1 MGTMKIPSLGGSGR
15 KRGRSNME
23 RPANTEKIRRLFGS
37 LSAMIALTTAPL
49 ASLAHEGEEDEAVP
63 IQDVIGD
70 VGDVSFPISCEAD
83 GAQATFDRGVALLH
97 HMTYEV
103 AEREF
108 AKMAKADPACAM
120 AHWGIAMTLIHPV
133 WPGQPTAEV
142 LARGTVEIERARAL
156 RKTEREA
163 AYVEALA
170 AFYDDWEEV
179 DHWTRIRRWDEAQTG
194 VRERYPND
202 DEALALAAVIHIAA
216 SPKEDLEYRFNRE
229 SGAQLESLRT
239 RRPRHPG
246 AIHYLIH
253 AYDNPPLAEQALAA
267 ARSYDSIAPE
277 VPHALHMP
285 THIFTRLGLWVES
298 VSWNIRSREA
308 ARKLIVDGAIYSEF
322 AHASDY
328 MTYAYLQAGQ
338 DADARRAR
346 EVLFA
351 APRIQDGFVAAYAYA
366 AVSARIEMELGDW
379 KGAAAITPRRPH
391 TISWDDYPS
400 CEAIVHF
407 ARGIGAARSGQ
418 LEGARA
424 SAARLDRLARIL
436 EAEGLPYWTKQTL
449 VQKQAVEAWIHH
461 AEGRTQEA
469 LIAMEEAANA
479 EDALDKHPV
488 TPGAVLPARELYADM
503 MFGEERFG
511 EALAAY
517 EATLRISPNRFNSL
531 AGAGRAAEGAGR
543 RADARRYFTRLLE
556 IAGNGDT
563 SRPGLVRARA
573 MVSAHVSEN

>member
-1 MGTMKIPSLGGSGR
+1 MSLDGA
-15 KRGRSNME
+15 RS
-23 RPANTEKIRRLFGS
+23 ARRLAYGIFFAT
-37 LSAMIALTTAPL
+37 LALTTAP
-49 ASLAHEGEEDEAVP
+49 AVSVAHEGEGHEPPP
-63 IQDVIGD
+63 IREVIGD

-83 GAQATFDRGVALLH
+83 GVQATFDRGVALLH

-108 AKMAKADPACAM
+108 ARVLEADRACAM
-120 AHWGIAMTLIHPV
+120 GHWGIAMTLVHPV
-133 WPGQPTAEV
+133 WPGQPTAQV
-142 LARGTVEIERARAL
+142 VARGAAEIARARAL

-163 AYVEALA
+163 AYIEALA
-170 AFYDDWEEV
+170 AFYDGWEDV
-179 DHWTRIRRWDEAQTG
+179 DHWTRIRRWNEAQTA
-194 VRERYPND
+194 VRERYPSD
-202 DEALALAAVIHIAA
+202 DEAVALAAIVHIAA
-216 SPKEDLEYRFNRE
+216 SPKDDLEYRFNRE

-246 AIHYLIH
+246 ATHYLIH

-267 ARSYDSIAPE
+267 ARAYDSIAPE

-308 ARKLIVDGAIYSEF
+308 ARKLLVDGAIYAEF

-328 MTYAYLQAGQ
+328 MSYAYLQAGQ
-338 DADARRAR
+338 DSDARRAR
-346 EVLFA
+346 TVLFE
-351 APRIQDGFVAAYAYA
+351 APRIQDVFVAAYAYA
-366 AVSARIEMELGDW
+366 AVSTRIEMELGDW
-379 KGAAAITPRRPH
+379 KAAAAITPRRPS
-391 TISWDDYPS
+391 TISWDSYPS

-407 ARGIGAARSGQ
+407 ARGIGAARSG
-418 LEGARA
+418 LPEDARTEVA
-424 SAARLDRLARIL
+424 ELDRLAREL
-436 EAEGLPYWTKQTL
+436 EAQGLPYWRKQTL
-449 VQKQAVEAWIHH
+449 VQKRAVEAWIYH

-469 LIAMEEAANA
+469 LIVMKAAADA

-503 MFGEERFG
+503 LLGEGRFA

-531 AGAGRAAEGAGR
+531 AGAGKAAEAAGR
-543 RADARRYFTRLLE
+543 TADARRYFARLLE

-563 SRPGLVRARA
+563 SRSGLARARA
-573 MVSAHVSEN
+573 LLTAQVSEQ

>member
-1 MGTMKIPSLGGSGR
+1 VAGEWRSG
-15 KRGRSNME
+15 
-23 RPANTEKIRRLFGS
+23 FGIS
-37 LSAMIALTTAPL
+37 IALVALMSTPL
-49 ASLAHEGEEDEAVP
+49 TSTAHEGEEDEPPP
-63 IQDVIGD
+63 IQEVIGD
-70 VGDVSFPISCEAD
+70 VGDVSFPISCKAE

-108 AKMAKADPACAM
+108 AKLAKADPSCAM

-133 WPGQPTAEV
+133 WPGLPTKEVVARGAAEV
-142 LARGTVEIERARAL
+142 ARARAL

-170 AFYDDWEEV
+170 SFYDDSEDV
-179 DHWTRIRRWDEAQTG
+179 DHWTRIRRWDRAQSS
-194 VRERYPND
+194 VRETYPDD
-202 DEALALAAVIHIAA
+202 DEALALAAVVHIAA
-216 SPKEDLEYRFNRE
+216 APKEDLTYRYNRE
-229 SGAQLESLRT
+229 SGAQLELLRA

-246 AIHYLIH
+246 AVHYLIH
-253 AYDNPPLAEQALAA
+253 AYDNPPLAERALAA
-267 ARSYDSIAPE
+267 ARSYDAIAPE

-298 VSWNIRSREA
+298 VRWNIRSREA
-308 ARKLIVDGAIYSEF
+308 ARNLIVDGAIYSEF

-328 MTYAYLQAGQ
+328 MSYAYLQAGR

-346 EVLFA
+346 EVLFE

-366 AVSARIEMELGDW
+366 AVSARVEMELREW
-379 KGAAAITPRRPH
+379 KQAAEIKPRHPSH
-391 TISWDDYPS
+391 ISWDTYPS

-418 LEGARA
+418 LEAARA
-424 SAARLDRLARIL
+424 AVARLGQLVAAL
-436 EAEGLPYWTKQTL
+436 EVEGLPYWTKQTQ
-449 VQKQAVEAWIHH
+449 VQKGAVESWILHS
-461 AEGRTQEA
+461 EGRRGEA
-469 LIAMEEAANA
+469 LSAMKHAAEL

-503 MFGEERFG
+503 LLGEERFE

-517 EATLRISPNRFNSL
+517 EETLRISPNRFNSL
-531 AGAGRAAEGAGR
+531 SGAGMAADGAGRER
-543 RADARRYFTRLLE
+543 DARRYFQRLLE
-556 IAGNGDT
+556 IADGGST
-563 SRPGLVRARA
+563 RRPGLARARS
-573 MVSAHVSEN
+573 VLSAPES

>member
-1 MGTMKIPSLGGSGR
+1 MSLDRVQSAWSCAFGTLL
-15 KRGRSNME
+15 
-23 RPANTEKIRRLFGS
+23 A
-37 LSAMIALTTAPL
+37 AIALTTAPL
-49 ASLAHEGEEDEAVP
+49 TSVAHEGEEDETPP
-63 IQDVIGD
+63 IQEVIGD
-70 VGDVSFPISCEAD
+70 VGDVSFTISCQAD

-108 AKMAKADPACAM
+108 AKVAKADPACAM

-142 LARGTVEIERARAL
+142 VARGAAEIDRARAL
-156 RKTEREA
+156 PKTEREA

-170 AFYDDWEEV
+170 AFYDEWEEV
-179 DHWTRIRRWDEAQTG
+179 DHWTRIRRWDEAQTA

-202 DEALALAAVIHIAA
+202 DEALALAAVVHLAA
-216 SPKEDLEYRFNRE
+216 SPKDDLEYRFNRE
-229 SGAQLESLRT
+229 SGAQLESLRA

-246 AIHYLIH
+246 ATHYLIH

-285 THIFTRLGLWVES
+285 SHIFTRLGLWIES
-298 VSWNIRSREA
+298 VGWNIRSREA
-308 ARKLIVDGAIYSEF
+308 ARKLLVDGAIYSEF

-328 MTYAYLQAGQ
+328 MSYAYLQAGQ
-338 DADARRAR
+338 DADARRVR
-346 EVLFA
+346 QVLFE

-379 KGAAAITPRRPH
+379 KGAAAITPRRPS
-391 TISWDDYPS
+391 TISWDKYPS

-436 EAEGLPYWTKQTL
+436 EAEGLPYWTKQTV
-449 VQKQAVEAWIHH
+449 VQKQAVEAWIQS

-469 LIAMEEAANA
+469 LIAMKEAADT

-488 TPGAVLPARELYADM
+488 TPGAVLPSRELYADM
-503 MFGEERFG
+503 LLSEDRFD

-556 IAGNGDT
+556 VADNGDT
-563 SRPGLVRARA
+563 SRSGLARARA
-573 MVSAHVSEN
+573 VLSPQVSEK